1 MSKGKDPKG
10 PVRQG
15 SRRNWSALISGWSNA
30 KRNPHAIIGT
40 HQNAHT
46 THPTVGEKSWDTFAF
61 KHTGKAGEEKH
72 CKETVAIKSYAR
84 KEFNCV
90 LDGGHA
96 TTFSER
102 PTSREIAWTPT
113 KQFRVRYF
121 RNGETT
127 RPFSKERTGPSQGN
141 FHQGYRND
149 RNPNAPSHEDL
160 HQQRT
165 NM

>member
-1 MSKGKDPKG
+1 MSKGEDPKV

-15 SRRNWSALISGWSNA
+15 SQRNWSALISGRSTA
-30 KRNPHAIIGT
+30 IRNPHAIIGT

-46 THPTVGEKSWDTFAF
+46 THLTLDKKWWDTFAF

-72 CKETVAIKSYAR
+72 CEETVAIKSYAR
-84 KEFNCV
+84 KEFNCE
-90 LDGGHA
+90 LNGGHA
-96 TTFSER
+96 ATFSER
-102 PTSREIAWTPT
+102 PDGSRQRSSSEFDIFAMRKDTSVFER
-113 KQFRVRYF
+113 
-121 RNGETT
+121 
-127 RPFSKERTGPSQGN
+127 ERTGPSQGII
-141 FHQGYRND
+141 HQGHRND